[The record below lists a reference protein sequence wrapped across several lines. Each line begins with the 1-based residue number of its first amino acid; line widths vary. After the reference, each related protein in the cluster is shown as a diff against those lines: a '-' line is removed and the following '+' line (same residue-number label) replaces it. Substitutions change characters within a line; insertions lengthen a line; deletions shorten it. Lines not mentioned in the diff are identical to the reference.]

1 MNPTEHISFS
11 SLSKTEKYQYLHT
24 TWEHL
29 YDPKC
34 HSIGNLSNAIALIR
48 SIFNHWWVGIYQ
60 VVDQSLHLSLFQGDV
75 ACTRIEH
82 GKGVCGTSWSTRN
95 TIVVPNVHEFEGHI
109 ACSSASNSE
118 IVVPIMLNTGECWG
132 VWDIDS
138 VHFNEFDEEDRKEL
152 ERFISRL
159 VEQKLFNL

>member
-1 MNPTEHISFS
+1 MNPTEQISFS
-11 SLSKTEKYQYLHT
+11 SFSKSQKYDYLHS

-34 HSIGNLSNAIALIR
+34 HPIGNLSNAIALVR

-60 VVDQSLHLSLFQGDV
+60 VVDQSLHLSMFQGDV

-82 GKGVCGTSWSTRN
+82 GKGVCGTSWSSN
-95 TIVVPNVHEFEGHI
+95 TTIIVPNVHEFEGHI

-118 IVVPIMLNTGECWG
+118 IVVPIILRTGECWG

-138 VHFNEFDEEDRKEL
+138 VHFNEFDQQDQIEL

-159 VEQKLFNL
+159 VDQKLFDI

>member
-1 MNPTEHISFS
+1 MNPTEQISFS
-11 SLSKTEKYQYLHT
+11 SLSKSEKYHYLHT

-34 HSIGNLSNAIALIR
+34 HSHGNISNAIALVR

-60 VVDQSLHLSLFQGDV
+60 VVDHSLHLSMFQGDV
-75 ACTRIEH
+75 ACTRIEQ
-82 GKGVCGTSWSTRN
+82 GKGVCGTAWSTRK
-95 TIVVPNVHEFEGHI
+95 TIIVPNVHEFEGHI

-118 IVVPIMLNTGECWG
+118 IVIPIILSNGECWG

-138 VHFNEFDEEDRKEL
+138 VHFNEFDEQDQIEL
-152 ERFISRL
+152 ERFIFTL
-159 VEQKLFNL
+159 IDQKLFDI